1 MIAIQKQCKSLHH
14 NAPFGLQ
21 VIPMIGVWAGYFP
34 LQFNWWFALA
44 FTIYSPCCYMLL
56 YYCHSRH
63 HLRSIYF
70 SIVAA
75 HMFWYAYAKATFN
88 TIIATLAKREI
99 KFKTTEKSVL
109 SANVTDE
116 ANKAKVRGKKNASPL
131 RRAWSKV
138 CLHLNLLGHIF
149 AC

>member
-1 MIAIQKQCKSLHH
+1 
-14 NAPFGLQ
+14 
-21 VIPMIGVWAGYFP
+21 MIGVWAGYFP

-44 FTIYSPCCYMLL
+44 FTIYSPCSYLLL
-56 YYCHSRH
+56 YYCHSFS

-116 ANKAKVRGKKNASPL
+116 ANRAKVRNKKKASPL
-131 RRAWSKV
+131 RQAWSKV
-138 CLHLNLLGHIF
+138 FIQCYIFFSGLLF
-149 AC
+149 